1 MNYSSSC
8 FSKLNYGAD
17 LLVTTDF
24 GLEFFCQASQAF
36 SAQAGGFSMAWQ
48 LCRICSI
55 SFMFKSFN
63 LFLNSMFLIFD
74 VFSNYG
80 DMSNFSLNRC
90 FFLSKWHFAGATS
103 PSRGRAGAA
112 CFENLQFLLQ
122 WLNSAGEGF
131 LYKKEIL

>member
-1 MNYSSSC
+1 
-8 FSKLNYGAD
+8 
-17 LLVTTDF
+17 
-24 GLEFFCQASQAF
+24 
-36 SAQAGGFSMAWQ
+36 
-48 LCRICSI
+48 
-55 SFMFKSFN
+55 MFKSFN